1 MEANFSLVLA
11 YCIYASASV
20 GLTVFLARTLFKN
33 GEVFLEEV
41 FPDNTRM
48 ASAVNRL
55 LVVGFYLL
63 NLGYAFLTL
72 EARGTAPGAL
82 SAIEM
87 LAAKLGKLLIT
98 LGIVHFCNML
108 VLYRIRRR
116 GQLHLA
122 PPPVAPQLHHRMG
135 TATAQG

>member
-1 MEANFSLVLA
+1 MESNHFLVLA
-11 YCIYASASV
+11 YCIYAAASV
-20 GLTVFLARTLFKN
+20 GLTIFLARTLFKN

-41 FPDNTRM
+41 FPDNERM
-48 ASAVNRL
+48 ANAVNRL

-72 EARGTAPGAL
+72 EARGTAPGPV

-122 PPPVAPQLHHRMG
+122 PPPVAPQLHHPIGAAAVRG
-135 TATAQG
+135 